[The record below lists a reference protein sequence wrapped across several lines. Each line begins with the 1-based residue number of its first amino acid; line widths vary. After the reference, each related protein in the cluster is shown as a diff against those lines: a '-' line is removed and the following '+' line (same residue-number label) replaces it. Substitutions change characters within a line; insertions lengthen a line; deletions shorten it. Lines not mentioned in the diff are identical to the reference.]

1 MLDTVAEKL
10 QSIEDAEF
18 IDKDGKDVS
27 INQYD
32 IEFKD
37 VSFGY
42 DSREVLS
49 HISFRIPQNTTTAIV
64 GPSGSGKTTICS
76 LLARFY
82 DAQNG
87 EIQVGGHN
95 VREFT
100 CDSLLKNIS
109 MVFQNVYLFHDS
121 IRNNILFGKPDAS
134 EEEIIAAAKAARCHD
149 FIMALPDGYNTVVG
163 EGGSTLSGGE

>member
-1 MLDTVAEKL
+1 MSCLTRFESANNSLHILEMLDTVAEKL

-64 GPSGSGKTTICS
+64 GPSGSG
-76 LLARFY
+76 
-82 DAQNG
+82 
-87 EIQVGGHN
+87 
-95 VREFT
+95 
-100 CDSLLKNIS
+100 
-109 MVFQNVYLFHDS
+109 
-121 IRNNILFGKPDAS
+121 GKPQSAVYWLGFMMHGM
-134 EEEIIAAAKAARCHD
+134 EKYKWEATM
-149 FIMALPDGYNTVVG
+149 FGNLPAILY
-163 EGGSTLSGGE
+163 

>member
-1 MLDTVAEKL
+1 M
-10 QSIEDAEF
+10 
-18 IDKDGKDVS
+18 
-27 INQYD
+27 
-32 IEFKD
+32 
-37 VSFGY
+37 
-42 DSREVLS
+42 
-49 HISFRIPQNTTTAIV
+49 
-64 GPSGSGKTTICS
+64 
-76 LLARFY
+76 
-82 DAQNG
+82 
-87 EIQVGGHN
+87 GGHN

-163 EGGSTLSGGE
+163 EGGSTLSGGESNAFRLLGLC